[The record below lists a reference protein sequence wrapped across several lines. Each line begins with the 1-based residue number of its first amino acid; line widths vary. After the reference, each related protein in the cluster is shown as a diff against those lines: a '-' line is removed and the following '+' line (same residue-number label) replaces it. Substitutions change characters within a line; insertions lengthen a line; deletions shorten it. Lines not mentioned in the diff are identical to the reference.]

1 MTKIKGNAILVH
13 IQNIS
18 AASELHQ
25 YVLKVLKVSLFTL
38 SRLVILYENLLV
50 VFVERG
56 TKWTFDRE
64 FESNHTRETPESIY
78 ARTSDKYLQTYL

>member
-25 YVLKVLKVSLFTL
+25 YVLKVLKVRYLFFCNVMSTTV
-38 SRLVILYENLLV
+38 SE
-50 VFVERG
+50 
-56 TKWTFDRE
+56 
-64 FESNHTRETPESIY
+64 
-78 ARTSDKYLQTYL
+78 